1 MAGKGLGAVPS
12 FQKVSSGGEFVPAYM
27 SGRLVW
33 SEPNCAVPLVAKSQ
47 HCSSS
52 YDLLISRNLR
62 GAHCLFGLQK
72 EAAAEKFYR

>member
-12 FQKVSSGGEFVPAYM
+12 FQKVSGGEFVLAYM

-33 SEPNCAVPLVAKSQ
+33 SEPNCAVPLAAKSQ

-52 YDLLISRNLR
+52 YDFILFFPRFMKMKQLIMSYV
-62 GAHCLFGLQK
+62 LFV
-72 EAAAEKFYR
+72 F

>member
-12 FQKVSSGGEFVPAYM
+12 FQKVSGGEFVLAYM

-33 SEPNCAVPLVAKSQ
+33 SEPNCAVPLAAKSQ

-52 YDLLISRNLR
+52 YDLFCFSPDS
-62 GAHCLFGLQK
+62 
-72 EAAAEKFYR
+72 